1 MLLLPSTLPMRSSR
15 SQIGLLRISGSWA
28 YQYLHQKRGGQMRV
42 AIDLAVWC
50 RAEETIGDA
59 STDIL
64 PGSTQRCELDLI
76 RPLQS
81 IEDAFEYS
89 YRPTAEFAVYHQL
102 VRILEAGVEAHG

>member
-1 MLLLPSTLPMRSSR
+1 
-15 SQIGLLRISGSWA
+15 
-28 YQYLHQKRGGQMRV
+28 MRV

-50 RAEETIGDA
+50 RAEENIGDA

-64 PGSTQRCELDLI
+64 RARLSDVSWRLDLI

-89 YRPTAEFAVYHQL
+89 YRATAEFAVYHQL

>member
-28 YQYLHQKRGGQMRV
+28 YQYLHQTRGGQLRV

-89 YRPTAEFAVYHQL
+89 YRATAEFAVYHQL